1 MMIMKNEKKEKS
13 QLLRRMKKIKHM
25 KKTGLMA
32 AVLVLGGVGLLLPL
46 TGCGKK
52 ASTDLDLSSFE
63 TPDGFEW
70 TGEYMDDT
78 YGQAV
83 LNITEDGK
91 KYSCM
96 ISVPNKDLSHIDTY
110 QFTAEVSE
118 DGMGLAYTGGSM
130 TSMDL
135 PDFAKNPD
143 AEMITTDVYSD
154 GSGAI
159 YYLDGYLY
167 WLDDVNE
174 AGNGLS
180 FRRLSEDGSSE
191 AGQDDVDSDS
201 DSEASEADSEENS
214 EENSEVEENE

>member
-1 MMIMKNEKKEKS
+1 MKVLNQIMHLNNTNRTRVGRYAVAILIVGMILS
-13 QLLRRMKKIKHM
+13 
-25 KKTGLMA
+25 
-32 AVLVLGGVGLLLPL
+32 L
-46 TGCGKK
+46 TGCSKK
-52 ASTDLDLSSFE
+52 SSADLDLSSFE

-70 TGEYMDDT
+70 AGEYMDDT

-83 LNITEDGK
+83 LSITEDGK

-118 DGMGLAYTGGSM
+118 DGMGLAYTGGTM

-135 PDFAKNPD
+135 PDFSKNPD
-143 AEMITTDVYSD
+143 AEMVTTDVYSD

-180 FRRLSEDGSSE
+180 FRRLSDTDSSE
-191 AGQDDVDSDS
+191 PGQSDADQGDEADEAGVEVNEDLDADVGADSDT
-201 DSEASEADSEENS
+201 DFGTED
-214 EENSEVEENE
+214 NE